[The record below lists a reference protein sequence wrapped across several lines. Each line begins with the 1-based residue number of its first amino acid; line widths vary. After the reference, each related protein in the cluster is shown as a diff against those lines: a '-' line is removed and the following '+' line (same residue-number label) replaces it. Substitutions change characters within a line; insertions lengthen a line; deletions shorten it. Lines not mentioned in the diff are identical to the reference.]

1 MTAPARATVL
11 FDGDCPLCQRLS
23 RTLARLDWRGKLHF
37 QNARDVPNLPITS
50 PPLNPD
56 RLLEE
61 MHLVTPRG
69 AILAGYR
76 AFRWIAWRLPMFWPL
91 APLLYLPGVPWTGNK
106 LYLWVARRRYRLAP
120 CSHGVCRLPHRGG
133 S

>member
-1 MTAPARATVL
+1 MTPTTRATVL

-23 RTLARLDWRGKLHF
+23 RQLARLDWRGKLHF
-37 QNARDVPNLPITS
+37 QNARDTPNLPVTS
-50 PPLNPD
+50 PTLVPE

-69 AILAGYR
+69 RVYAGYR
-76 AFRWIAWRLPMFWPL
+76 AFRWIAWRLPVFWLL
-91 APLLYLPGVPWTGNK
+91 APLLSLPGVPWVGNK

-120 CSHGVCRLPHRGG
+120 CAHGVCRLPHRV